1 MAIAVASRTRPG
13 WTAARGKPAWD
24 RDGRDW
30 PNRDASRFLRVGGL
44 GWHVQVM
51 GGGPVLLL
59 AHGTGAS
66 THSWRGLLPLLA
78 PHFTVV
84 APDLPGHG
92 FTETPGA
99 EGLSL
104 PGMARAVAGLLQ
116 ALELA
121 PALAAGHSAGAAVL
135 LRMCLDRLIA
145 PRAAAS
151 LNGALLPPQ
160 GAPMHL
166 FAPLARLFAAVP
178 LVPQLFA
185 WRAADRAVVTK
196 LLRATG
202 STRDREGVELY
213 ARLARCPGHV
223 AGALGMMANWDLRPL
238 ARDLPRLGVPLLQV
252 VGSQD
257 GTIPPSEAKRV
268 AGLVPGARVLIQ
280 PGLGHLAHEE
290 RPRVVA
296 SALIELA
303 RAQGALPA

>member
-1 MAIAVASRTRPG
+1 MRTRPN
-13 WTAARGKPAWD
+13 WTPASGKPAWE
-24 RDGRDW
+24 REGRDW
-30 PNRDASRFLRVGGL
+30 PNRDASRFLRAGGL

-51 GGGPVLLL
+51 GSGPVLLL

-66 THSWRGLLPLLA
+66 THSWRGLMPLLA

-92 FTETPGA
+92 FTETPDA

-104 PGMARAVAGLLQ
+104 PGMARAVAALLQ
-116 ALELA
+116 ALGVA

-135 LRMCLDRLIA
+135 LRMCLDRLMA
-145 PRAAAS
+145 PRAVAS

-160 GAPMHL
+160 GAAMHL
-166 FAPLARLFAAVP
+166 FAPLARLFAAIP
-178 LVPQLFA
+178 LVPQAFA

-202 STRDREGVELY
+202 STLDRDGVEWY
-213 ARLARCPGHV
+213 AKLARCPGHV

-238 ARDLPRLGVPLLQV
+238 ARDLPRLSLPLLQV

-257 GTIPPSEAKRV
+257 GTIPPSEATRV
-268 AGLVPGARVLIQ
+268 AGLVPGAQVLTQ

-290 RPRVVA
+290 RPQMVAEALVV
-296 SALIELA
+296 LA
-303 RAQGALPA
+303 RAQGVLPA